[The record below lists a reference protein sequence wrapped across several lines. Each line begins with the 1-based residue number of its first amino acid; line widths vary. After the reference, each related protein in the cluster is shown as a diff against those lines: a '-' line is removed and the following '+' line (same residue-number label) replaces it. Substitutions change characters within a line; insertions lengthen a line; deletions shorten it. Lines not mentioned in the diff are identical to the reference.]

1 MFIEPKDASTL
12 VVMRANSQNASHD
25 LEVLMLLRSAESS
38 FVPLSYVFPGGGMD
52 DDDRDADLMGR
63 CAGFDRDE
71 TASVADK
78 IGDDLRARALWITS
92 IRESFEE
99 TGLLYAYSGRGKLYS
114 QDDDREKLAYYRNAI
129 NSGRFSF
136 IKMVMDEKMVLAT
149 DRLRFFS
156 HWVTPFFSSIRYSAY
171 FFATIAPDCQEVEHD
186 GEEII
191 DHTWITPNNALKK
204 NRQGSFRMVFP
215 TISTLEKM
223 KGFALPEDA
232 LDNLY
237 Y

>member
-12 VVMRANSQNASHD
+12 VVMRAKSLNTFPD

-52 DDDRDADLMGR
+52 DDDLDRDLVSR
-63 CAGFDRDE
+63 CAGFDREE

-78 IGDDLRARALWITS
+78 IGDEYRARALWITS
-92 IRESFEE
+92 IRETFEE
-99 TGLLYAYSGRGKLYS
+99 TGLLYAYSGRGELYS
-114 QDDDREKLAYYRNAI
+114 QNDDREKLAYYRNGI

-136 IKMVMDEKMVLAT
+136 IKMVMEEKMVLAT

-171 FFATIAPDCQEVEHD
+171 FFAAIAPDCQKVEHD

-191 DHTWITPNNALKK
+191 DHTWITPSEALKK

-223 KGFALPEDA
+223 KGYALPGEA
-232 LDNLY
+232 LDNL
-237 Y
+237 